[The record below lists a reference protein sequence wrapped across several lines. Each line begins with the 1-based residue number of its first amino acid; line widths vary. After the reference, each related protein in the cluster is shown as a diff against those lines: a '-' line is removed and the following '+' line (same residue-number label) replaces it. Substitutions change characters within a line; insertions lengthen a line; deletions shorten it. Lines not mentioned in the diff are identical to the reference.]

1 MHSRGVVVILQAE
14 GEVVVVL
21 VGVGAL
27 GDLGQVVLEVRG
39 PRRRCGGRVRGQVR
53 VVVRIVRLQRD
64 KDFHFASTTY
74 GLKPLNRAEV
84 MTLSNQI

>member
-1 MHSRGVVVILQAE
+1 MQAE

-39 PRRRCGGRVRGQVR
+39 PRRRRGGRVRGQVR
-53 VVVRIVRLQRD
+53 VVVRVVRLQSDRFPFGFID
-64 KDFHFASTTY
+64 IMWPKADEHDSEADS
-74 GLKPLNRAEV
+74 
-84 MTLSNQI
+84 